1 MPGAEH
7 SRKENMRQILLPL
20 SLCLIAVT
28 IVCPM
33 NAQQIQVEEFVL
45 ENGMNFLLV
54 PRRGDP
60 NIAAGWIA
68 KVGSANEYPGI
79 TGLSHLFE
87 HMMFKGTKTIGTK
100 NIAKDMEIIL
110 QLDRVK
116 GELITEEERLIDRL
130 RLGDISDLSSPENR
144 SPRHQE
150 LLMEF
155 GELLAVQEKLLV
167 KNEFDRIYT
176 RNGASGMNAG
186 TAHDFTVYFINVPAN
201 KLELWCW
208 LESDRLT
215 NPVFREFYS
224 ERNVVYEERRL
235 RTESTPTGRFRE
247 QFEALFWSSHPY
259 GWPVVGWPSDLEGI
273 TRSEA
278 NAYFEINYSPNNLV
292 GSLVGDFDTTAA
304 KKLIRKYFGR
314 LERNPRAPSP
324 VRTREIQQL
333 AEKRMIAYAD
343 TNPEIALRY
352 HTVADGHV
360 DEAPLVVLTALLTGR
375 TGRLQKAL
383 VEVQQVA
390 NRTSAVQE
398 SRKWAGYFSVS
409 GVAKQDRTPEEVG
422 SAIRGELERLKG
434 EPVGKRELQK
444 VKNRFSADLFRRIE
458 SNFSLMVQLLIA
470 ETYRG
475 WETLNTDPA
484 RIQAVSAQD
493 IKRVAKK
500 YFRPENS
507 AVAIYYRKESGEVIE
522 GEITAGGSVESSSP
536 EE

>member
-1 MPGAEH
+1 
-7 SRKENMRQILLPL
+7 
-20 SLCLIAVT
+20 
-28 IVCPM
+28 
-33 NAQQIQVEEFVL
+33 
-45 ENGMNFLLV
+45 
-54 PRRGDP
+54 
-60 NIAAGWIA
+60 
-68 KVGSANEYPGI
+68 
-79 TGLSHLFE
+79 
-87 HMMFKGTKTIGTK
+87 
-100 NIAKDMEIIL
+100 
-110 QLDRVK
+110 
-116 GELITEEERLIDRL
+116 
-130 RLGDISDLSSPENR
+130 
-144 SPRHQE
+144 
-150 LLMEF
+150 
-155 GELLAVQEKLLV
+155 
-167 KNEFDRIYT
+167 
-176 RNGASGMNAG
+176 
-186 TAHDFTVYFINVPAN
+186 
-201 KLELWCW
+201 
-208 LESDRLT
+208 
-215 NPVFREFYS
+215 
-224 ERNVVYEERRL
+224 
-235 RTESTPTGRFRE
+235 
-247 QFEALFWSSHPY
+247 
-259 GWPVVGWPSDLEGI
+259 
-273 TRSEA
+273 
-278 NAYFEINYSPNNLV
+278 
-292 GSLVGDFDTTAA
+292 
-304 KKLIRKYFGR
+304 
-314 LERNPRAPSP
+314 
-324 VRTREIQQL
+324 
-333 AEKRMIAYAD
+333 
-343 TNPEIALRY
+343 
-352 HTVADGHV
+352 VADGHV

>member
-1 MPGAEH
+1 
-7 SRKENMRQILLPL
+7 MRQILFRL
-20 SLCLIAVT
+20 SLCLIWVT
-28 IVCPM
+28 IIVPM
-33 NAQQIQVEEFVL
+33 GAQQVQVEEFVL
-45 ENGMNFLLV
+45 ENGMSFLLV

-68 KVGSANEYPGI
+68 KVGSANERPGI

-100 NIAKDMEIIL
+100 DIVKDMEIIL

-116 GELITEEERLIDRL
+116 GELITEEEQLIERL
-130 RLGDISDLSSPENR
+130 RLGDISDLISPENR

-150 LLMEF
+150 LLREF
-155 GELLAVQEKLLV
+155 EELLALQGKLLV

-224 ERNVVYEERRL
+224 ERDVVYEERRL

-259 GWPVVGWPSDLEGI
+259 GWPVVGWPSDLDGI

-292 GSLVGDFDTTAA
+292 GSLVGDFDTGVA
-304 KKLIRKYFGR
+304 KKLIRKYFSR
-314 LERNPRAPSP
+314 LERSPKDPSP
-324 VRTREIQQL
+324 VRTREIKQL
-333 AEKRMIAYAD
+333 AEKRMIAYAE
-343 TNPEIALRY
+343 TSPEITLRY
-352 HTVADGHV
+352 HTVADGHL
-360 DEAPLVVLTALLTGR
+360 DDAPLVVLAALLTGR
-375 TGRLQKAL
+375 TGRLQKEL

-390 NRTSAVQE
+390 NRISAVQE
-398 SRKWAGYFSVS
+398 SRKWAGYFSAS
-409 GVAKQDRTPEEVG
+409 GVARQNRTPEDVG
-422 SAIRGELERLKG
+422 VAIRGELERLKN
-434 EPVGKRELQK
+434 EPVGQRELQK
-444 VKNRFSADLFRRIE
+444 VKNRFAADLFRRIE
-458 SNFSLMVQLLIA
+458 SNFSLMLQLLIA
-470 ETYRG
+470 ESYRG
-475 WETLNTDPA
+475 WETLNTDPGL
-484 RIQAVSAQD
+484 IQAVSAQD

-507 AVAIYYRKESGEVIE
+507 AIAIYYTKESEEVIE
-522 GEITAGGSVESSSP
+522 AESTAVDSVETSSP

>member
-1 MPGAEH
+1 
-7 SRKENMRQILLPL
+7 MRQILLRL
-20 SLCLIAVT
+20 SLCLIWAT
-28 IVCPM
+28 IVVPM
-33 NAQQIQVEEFVL
+33 DAQQVQVEEFVL
-45 ENGMNFLLV
+45 ENGMSFLLV

-68 KVGSANEYPGI
+68 KVGSANEHPGI

-100 NIAKDMEIIL
+100 DIVKDMEIIL

-116 GELITEEERLIDRL
+116 GELTTEEEQLIERL
-130 RLGDISDLSSPENR
+130 RLGAISDLVSPENR
-144 SPRHQE
+144 SPRHQK
-150 LLMEF
+150 LLREF
-155 GELLAVQEKLLV
+155 GELLALQEKLLV

-224 ERNVVYEERRL
+224 ERDVVYEERRL
-235 RTESTPTGRFRE
+235 RIESTPTGRFRE

-259 GWPVVGWPSDLEGI
+259 GWPVVGWPSDLDGI

-278 NAYFEINYSPNNLV
+278 NAYFGINYSPNNLV
-292 GSLVGDFDTTAA
+292 GSLVGDFDTAAA
-304 KKLIRKYFGR
+304 KKLIRKYFSR
-314 LERNPRAPSP
+314 LERSPSPPSP
-324 VRTREIQQL
+324 VRTREIKQL
-333 AEKRMIAYAD
+333 AEKRMVAYAE
-343 TNPEIALRY
+343 TNPEITLRY

-360 DEAPLVVLTALLTGR
+360 DDAPLVVLAALLTGR
-375 TGRLQKAL
+375 TGRLQKEL

-390 NRTSAVQE
+390 NRISAVQE
-398 SRKWAGYFSVS
+398 SRKWAGYFSIS
-409 GVAKQDRTPEEVG
+409 GVAKQGRTPEDVG
-422 SAIRGELERLKG
+422 VAIKSELGKLKN
-434 EPVGKRELQK
+434 ESVGQRELQK
-444 VKNRFSADLFRRIE
+444 VKNRFAADLFRRIE
-458 SNFSLMVQLLIA
+458 SNFSLMIQLLIA
-470 ETYRG
+470 ESYRG
-475 WETLNTDPA
+475 WETLNTDPN

-507 AVAIYYRKESGEVIE
+507 AVAIYYTKESEEVIE
-522 GEITAGGSVESSSP
+522 VGSTAGGSVETSSS